1 MKEEENRNELL
12 DDLKVD
18 IPLMRPRG
26 RRVLLFSILIA
37 IAVVLG
43 CIILFLLLPTDV
55 RDKALGAITEG
66 ILLGGVYA
74 LIALGVVVVFK
85 SSKVFNLAHGG
96 VLMFLTYLMWWL
108 LASAGLPLWAALM
121 ILALASVLIGL
132 VIDRFVMR
140 PMIGQSGLITFI
152 LTLVLGFS
160 VIQGIAILV
169 FKGSPH
175 IMPRIFPSGNLT
187 IGSVTFSYT
196 WLFAF
201 IAATV
206 MFLIFVSYFRF
217 TKGGL
222 AMRAVSEN
230 HVISQSLGI
239 NVKRIFAVSWVVG
252 CLSAAVGGILLGSMF
267 AVYSDLG
274 SFAIVSALPVLL
286 LGGLE
291 SIPGAFVGAF
301 IIGITEILAGTYI
314 DPHIM
319 GFSGLLPYVLM
330 VVILILRPHGLFGLR
345 EIRRI

>member
-1 MKEEENRNELL
+1 MREQEDRSGLAGE
-12 DDLKVD
+12 LKVD
-18 IPLMRPRG
+18 VPGTRS
-26 RRVLLFSILIA
+26 RRRKILVVWISVA
-37 IAVVLG
+37 IAVVIG
-43 CIILFLLLPTDV
+43 CTVLFLLLPIDV
-55 RDKALGAITEG
+55 RDRALRVITEG

-96 VLMFLTYLMWWL
+96 VLMFLAYFMWWL
-108 LASAGLPLWAALM
+108 LASVGLPLWAALV

-132 VIDRFVMR
+132 VIERFVIR
-140 PMIGQSGLITFI
+140 PMIGQSGLTIFI

-175 IMPRIFPSGNLT
+175 VMPGIFPSGSLS
-187 IGSVTFSYT
+187 IGSLTFRYT
-196 WLFAF
+196 WLSAFAL
-201 IAATV
+201 AML

-222 AMRAVSEN
+222 AMRAVSES
-230 HVISQSLGI
+230 HVISQSLGV

-267 AVYSDLG
+267 AVDTTMG
-274 SFAIVSALPVLL
+274 SFAIVRALPVLL
-286 LGGLE
+286 LGGIE
-291 SIPGAFVGAF
+291 SIPGALVGAL
-301 IIGITEILAGTYI
+301 IIGVAETVAGTYI
-314 DPHIM
+314 DPHVT
-319 GFSGLLPYVLM
+319 GFRELLPYVLM
-330 VVILILRPHGLFGLR
+330 VAILILRPHGLFGLR

>member
-18 IPLMRPRG
+18 IPQMRPRG
-26 RRVLLFSILIA
+26 RMGLLFPMLIA

-55 RDKALGAITEG
+55 RDKALSAITEG

-96 VLMFLTYLMWWL
+96 VLMFLAYLMWWL

-160 VIQGIAILV
+160 VIQGIAMLV
-169 FKGSPH
+169 FKGNPE
-175 IMPRIFPSGNLT
+175 IMPQIFPSGNLT
-187 IGSVTFSYT
+187 IGSVRFSYT

-201 IAATV
+201 IVATV
-206 MFLIFVSYFRF
+206 MFLIFASYFRF

-267 AVYSDLG
+267 AVDTSLG
-274 SFAIVSALPVLL
+274 GFAIVSALPVLL

-301 IIGITEILAGTYI
+301 IVGITEILASTYV
-314 DPHIM
+314 DPHIN